1 MESTLSVDKSRPAV
15 QQQQQQPKQPKQVEL
30 AESEDVSHN
39 SLVNESGS
47 YERHGSS
54 SSGQQLGAQLPPL
67 EPLGY
72 QVKATKSVLFDTRS
86 TTHAHNKKVQSG
98 KNRNFDYSQP
108 TNVGCKVFDYVI

>member
-15 QQQQQQPKQPKQVEL
+15 QQQQQPKQPKQVEL

-108 TNVGCKVFDYVI
+108 TKVLDYVI

>member
-1 MESTLSVDKSRPAV
+1 MESTLSADKNRPAV
-15 QQQQQQPKQPKQVEL
+15 QQPTKQPKQVEL

-47 YERHGSS
+47 YERHCSS
-54 SSGQQLGAQLPPL
+54 SSGQQLGAQHPL
-67 EPLGY
+67 EPGY

-98 KNRNFDYSQP
+98 KNRRLNYIRTRP
-108 TNVGCKVFDYVI
+108 ILAVTLW